1 MFFFNIRWIY
11 FLSAKGQHVAELVQR
26 TQQLV
31 ANVQQVGSQRR
42 GHVLQILLVVLHAAL
57 QCGQLI
63 VCSQRHVRQIGTR
76 VLGTQHFFNE
86 AVHLLGQRLVQ
97 VVRGLVHRIAVRAP
111 VMQLNNVQHFCHGGH
126 YAVRAVFRASLTVA
140 SLTVASLTV
149 ASLTVASLI
158 ASLTVASLI
167 ASLIVS
173 LIASLIVSLS

>member
-1 MFFFNIRWIY
+1 MMKILKNEFFNIRIL
-11 FLSAKGQHVAELVQR
+11 FVFICIHSLSAKGQHVAELVQR

-149 ASLTVASLI
+149 ASL
-158 ASLTVASLI
+158 
-167 ASLIVS
+167 
-173 LIASLIVSLS
+173 IVSLS

>member
-1 MFFFNIRWIY
+1 MKILKNDFFNIRILFIFIWIY
-11 FLSAKGQHVAELVQR
+11 SLSAKGQHVAELVQR

-31 ANVQQVGSQRR
+31 TNVQQVGSHRR

-57 QCGQLI
+57 QCGQLV

-111 VMQLNNVQHFCHGGH
+111 VMQFNDVQHFCHGGH
-126 YAVRAVFRASLTVA
+126 YAVRAVFG
-140 SLTVASLTV
+140 
-149 ASLTVASLI
+149 ASLI
-158 ASLTVASLI
+158 ASLMAPITI
-167 ASLIVS
+167 ASLS
-173 LIASLIVSLS
+173 